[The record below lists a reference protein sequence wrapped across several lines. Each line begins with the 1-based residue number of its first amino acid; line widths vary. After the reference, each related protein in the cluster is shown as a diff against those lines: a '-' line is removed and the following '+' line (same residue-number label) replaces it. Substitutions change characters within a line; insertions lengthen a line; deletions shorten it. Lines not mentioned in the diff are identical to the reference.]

1 MGPLDALWHLL
12 DFFAPALAVGALGAL
27 TAKLCWRRELAA
39 VPWRRLALWGCTGA
53 ALALTAMLVI
63 SGRDGR
69 LLNYG
74 AMTLS
79 CALALWWAGFGKAA
93 SRPSSRL

>member
-12 DFFAPALAVGALGAL
+12 DFFAPALAVGALGATL
-27 TAKLCWRRELAA
+27 AKLCWRRELAA
-39 VPWRRLALWGCTGA
+39 VPWRRLAGWGCAGA
-53 ALALTAMLVI
+53 ALTLLVMLVV

-69 LLNYG
+69 MLNYG

-79 CALALWWAGFGKAA
+79 CALGLWWAGFGPA
-93 SRPSSRL
+93 SSRL

>member
-27 TAKLCWRRELAA
+27 LAKLCWRRELAA
-39 VPWRRLALWGCTGA
+39 VPWRRLAGWGCAGA
-53 ALALTAMLVI
+53 ALELAAMLVN
-63 SGRDGR
+63 SGPDGR
-69 LLNYG
+69 KLNYG

-79 CALALWWAGFGKAA
+79 CALALWWAGFGAGA